1 MMQRAEDMAEMIHF
15 ERPVIDQR
23 KTPEQNLAVLD
34 RWAAELVNNLNLIL
48 ARINRERTNGNNNEN
63 ERG

>member
-1 MMQRAEDMAEMIHF
+1 MAEMIHF

-48 ARINRERTNGNNNEN
+48 ARINRERTDGDH
-63 ERG
+63 